1 MQHSIK
7 DECSLKVS
15 KKDEC
20 PKIALANY
28 YDICEMLVLVSK
40 VEEH

>member
-7 DECSLKVS
+7 DEWSLKVS

-20 PKIALANY
+20 PKIDLANY
-28 YDICEMLVLVSK
+28 YYICEMLVLVTK
-40 VEEH
+40 VEEQ